1 MVEKSNLTEVEIW
14 RHIKDLRFKRIKWA
28 LDAHQEECISCNIDK
43 LSHLLRIRNISDK
56 VNQELPKSK
65 MKSLDE
71 MFLTLTEPT
80 SFFERLYHKTI
91 YGPQSRLIML
101 ASNIVNKSPENFKL
115 KAKKIFSKLS
125 SIFLKKYND
134 ETFEKR
140 TDILFLKGKL
150 NEMQNVNF

>member
-1 MVEKSNLTEVEIW
+1 MVEKNSLTEVEIW

-115 KAKKIFSKLS
+115 KAKKIYTKIAA
-125 SIFLKKYND
+125 IFFKKYRD
-134 ETFEKR
+134 ETFENR
-140 TDILFLKGKL
+140 TDIPFVKGKL
-150 NEMQNVNF
+150 NQIYCIYF